1 MRTTAASLILIL
13 TLLLDG
19 CAGLKPAQ
27 PPDLNIPDG
36 HLFGITRLAFEPA
49 GACIASAGF
58 QGDLAL
64 WTVPAGTLISR
75 VKWHDEPVRGL
86 SWVAD
91 DQLLSA
97 DESGRIIIS
106 DLAGERILHQRET
119 LPGLT
124 SATYL
129 AQARL
134 VVAGYE
140 NGRLLTLSYPDLRP
154 QQQRELGVEVV
165 AVASDHAG
173 ARLAVSTDDRR
184 VRLLDSTL
192 ADIRQLASPTATALE
207 LRFAPDDRE
216 LAAGAWYNIFYW
228 DLATGD
234 IRVQETEHWGAVTS
248 IDYHPAGDRLVSL
261 GRHTD
266 ANLRLVT
273 TKQGRVLR
281 RLQGHR
287 LCGAAVRFSPDGRF
301 VASGSDD
308 ESIRLYDL
316 NKPYRP
322 RRPGANW

>member
-1 MRTTAASLILIL
+1 MRTAATSLILLIS
-13 TLLLDG
+13 LLLGG

-27 PPDLNIPDG
+27 PPDLNISEG
-36 HLFGITRLAFEPA
+36 HLFGITRLAFEPT
-49 GACIASAGF
+49 GARIASAGF

-64 WTVPAGTLISR
+64 WAVPAGTLISR
-75 VKWHDEPVRGL
+75 VKWHDKPVRGL
-86 SWVAD
+86 VWLAD
-91 DQLLSA
+91 NQLLSA
-97 DESGRIIIS
+97 DESGRVVIS

-119 LPGLT
+119 LSGLT
-124 SATYL
+124 SLTYL

-134 VVAGYE
+134 IVAGYE
-140 NGRLLTLSYPDLRP
+140 NGHLLALSYPDLRL
-154 QQQRELGVEVV
+154 QQQRELGAEVV
-165 AVASDHAG
+165 ALASDHAG
-173 ARLAVSTDDRR
+173 GRLAVSTDDRR

-192 ADIRQLASPTATALE
+192 SEIRQLASPSATALE

-216 LAAGAWYNIFYW
+216 LAAGAWYKVFYW
-228 DLATGD
+228 DLATGG
-234 IRVQETEHWGAVTS
+234 IRTQETEHWGAVTS
-248 IDYHPAGDRLVSL
+248 IDYHPAGDRLISL

-273 TKQGRVLR
+273 TKEGSVLR

-322 RRPGANW
+322 RRPGENW